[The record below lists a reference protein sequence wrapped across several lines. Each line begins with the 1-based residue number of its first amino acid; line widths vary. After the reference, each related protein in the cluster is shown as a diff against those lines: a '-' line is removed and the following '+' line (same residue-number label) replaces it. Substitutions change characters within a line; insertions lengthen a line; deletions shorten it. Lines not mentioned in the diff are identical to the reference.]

1 MFCGC
6 YQAGRSFLHVVG
18 PGWESSLPSEERL
31 VTPESCSLCHVYK
44 YYQTIVTYQ
53 LLRQYFIHEWI
64 IIKMSDSQ
72 KKFIPKCNV
81 LSSDLYISNKWP
93 DRFDWTRH
101 STWNVQS
108 FWFLFREDVYCYW
121 CPLLGDHLSVE
132 DGGGPDGQVWGWWGK
147 VWAQQAETSKIT

>member
-1 MFCGC
+1 MGVTRLEDRFSMLSVRGERVHCLVRRDWSLQRAAVCVMFTNITRLLWHTN
-6 YQAGRSFLHVVG
+6 YYVNILFMNEL
-18 PGWESSLPSEERL
+18 SSKCL
-31 VTPESCSLCHVYK
+31 
-44 YYQTIVTYQ
+44 
-53 LLRQYFIHEWI
+53 IH
-64 IIKMSDSQ
+64 K

-108 FWFLFREDVYCYW
+108 FWFLFREDVYSYW